1 MESLEEA
8 YLDFKQGLMNDS
20 VALGKPQREEFFE
33 NYSSLG
39 SEAGEFTDLEYSPIK
54 FDDPNRPYQIDG
66 YSLEED
72 SGTLH
77 LIICNLNM
85 SDEMQTINIDV
96 IDKLFKRAQR
106 FYLNSLKDDFTNN
119 MEESD
124 IKFEVSNYF
133 KDISKKIKR
142 VKITIFTDAE
152 LRTRK
157 KSLESKITD
166 DIEFILNI
174 LDFKRYS
181 DINNSLDGDTEI
193 EINIPDLNE
202 PPIPC
207 LQAFSGSQEYKSYLC
222 VMPGTL
228 LAKIYGIYGAKILE
242 SNVRSYLQNKTKVN
256 RKIRETIEDQPDMF
270 FAYNNGLTVTAS
282 EIKIDH
288 NHMITS
294 LRNFQIVNGGQT
306 TASILN
312 AYDNKYRKNH
322 PNFGDKIDISKIFVQ
337 MKLSVIEKSHDIN
350 EDENTVIDYDN
361 LVSNISRFSNSQNKI
376 NESDF
381 FSNSPFHVRMEQFS
395 RTIFAP
401 KKENE
406 IVQTKWFYE
415 RARGQYNSSYRTESQ
430 KKKHMSEFPKQ
441 NKLMKSELGLL
452 YFTYNKEPFKTK
464 AGQEKSFAMFAEETE
479 KDWAKNED
487 NYNEKYF
494 KDLIAK
500 KILFNSTQRIIGNAD
515 WYKENQGYRRE
526 KVVYTLSL
534 LMELINSKS
543 MIINFQQIWDK
554 QEISD
559 ELSVF
564 IERLS
569 HHVSDFFN
577 EAPNVIEMK
586 NISEYAKKEKCWDD
600 LRNTNFEYNK
610 DEISHFSISL
620 EESVELNRD
629 NRTNQRETSTL
640 SELIH
645 IFPHL
650 AEIKRL
656 SEAYRLKSPKNI
668 SAIKRLNDGHTDLSK
683 PQLNALKYLLEKLK
697 DRGHE
702 Y

>member
-66 YSLEED
+66 YSLE
-72 SGTLH
+72 
-77 LIICNLNM
+77 
-85 SDEMQTINIDV
+85 
-96 IDKLFKRAQR
+96 
-106 FYLNSLKDDFTNN
+106 
-119 MEESD
+119 EESD